1 MLASIVLPE
10 HRSFPPSPALLVL
23 DCQIVRVSSCPLF
36 SATDLL
42 PNRRPSTVLP
52 IFCSLVAYGLCVSP
66 AMTLCACFVRRP
78 NVLFCR
84 PVLTPQVDVHL
95 VRRVLFFPALL
106 VWELGAWDLIGN
118 WRFQV
123 TLFSGPSI
131 LQAPGERFLLGGSRF
146 QGCHGYLPF
155 GLWLLL
161 PANLLGTSSRA
172 HLFVMSLNVAKY
184 NLG

>member
-1 MLASIVLPE
+1 M
-10 HRSFPPSPALLVL
+10 HRLCSRSTAFLPPSPALLVL

-36 SATDLL
+36 IATYLL
-42 PNRRPSTVLP
+42 PNLRPSTVFL
-52 IFCSLVAYGLCVSP
+52 IFCSLVAYGLCLSP

-78 NVLFCR
+78 QRAVLSPSLDASGGC
-84 PVLTPQVDVHL
+84 PPGQVCTVLSCIT
-95 VRRVLFFPALL
+95 
-106 VWELGAWDLIGN
+106 VWELGAWGLIGD

-146 QGCHGYLPF
+146 QGCHGYLLF

-161 PANLLGTSSRA
+161 PANLLGTSSQA
-172 HLFVMSLNVAKY
+172 HLFVMSLNC
-184 NLG
+184 